1 MFRDRIA
8 HWTRILDLFPSTSNR
23 VAVLARVSGRSLLAG
38 TYRSKPTVAQTGL
51 DPRRDITIV
60 TAMAYAQSARFNR

>member
-8 HWTRILDLFPSTSNR
+8 YWARILDLFPSTWNR

-38 TYRSKPTVAQTGL
+38 TYRSKPTAQTSL
-51 DPRRDITIV
+51 DLRRDITIV
-60 TAMAYAQSARFNR
+60 AAVAYAQPARFNR